1 MYLKLHW
8 AFVAFQF
15 LNRHHMTLN
24 QCILRYITA
33 NSFFHYQG
41 DGGMC
46 DTRTGSTPSATTHDD
61 LTELYQNPTTEQEAI
76 ISVLGLS
83 GTEIRA
89 YVAVVEHP
97 ESKVK
102 HLADVLDRHRR
113 HVARSL
119 RQLHDAGLV
128 ERTEKS
134 FDAGGVGY
142 IYSPIPEEEAEQYFQ
157 GELQNWLNSVRD
169 ELENIDRRIGSE
181 TTSFGCSQGSED

>member
-1 MYLKLHW
+1 
-8 AFVAFQF
+8 
-15 LNRHHMTLN
+15 
-24 QCILRYITA
+24 
-33 NSFFHYQG
+33 
-41 DGGMC
+41 MC
-46 DTRTGSTPSATTHDD
+46 DTRTEFASPATTYDN
-61 LTELYQNPTTEQEAI
+61 LTELYQNPTAEQEAI

-119 RQLHDAGLV
+119 RQLHEAGLV
-128 ERTEKS
+128 ERAERN

-142 IYSPIPEEEAEQYFQ
+142 IYSPIPVEEAEQYFQ
-157 GELQNWLNSVRD
+157 EELQNWLDSVRD
-169 ELENIDRRIGSE
+169 ELKTIDRRIG
-181 TTSFGCSQGSED
+181 TDTSLLGSSQEDES

>member
-1 MYLKLHW
+1 
-8 AFVAFQF
+8 
-15 LNRHHMTLN
+15 
-24 QCILRYITA
+24 
-33 NSFFHYQG
+33 
-41 DGGMC
+41 MC
-46 DTRTGSTPSATTHDD
+46 DTRTGSAPSATTHDN

-83 GTEIRA
+83 GSEIRA
-89 YVAVVEHP
+89 YIAVVEHP
-97 ESKVK
+97 ESTVE

-142 IYSPIPEEEAEQYFQ
+142 IYSPIPVEEAEQYFQ
-157 GELQNWLNSVRD
+157 AQLQNWLDGVRD
-169 ELENIDRRIGSE
+169 ELENIDQRIGPE
-181 TTSFGCSQGSED
+181 TTSFGYFQEDED